1 MVEPC
6 SFAAESM
13 AVSATVS
20 GERDAQAWA
29 TVQGDHWVK
38 PGRRASSE
46 DPSARRP
53 AGAGSLTALGPG
65 IGTGTA
71 HPLGRTKSA
80 VRSRPAQPPSDVLPG
95 GKDDRTRNQTP
106 HT

>member
-1 MVEPC
+1 MPLRNRTGAREGIIGNMVEPC

-13 AVSATVS
+13 AVPATVS

-46 DPSARRP
+46 DP
-53 AGAGSLTALGPG
+53 
-65 IGTGTA
+65 
-71 HPLGRTKSA
+71 
-80 VRSRPAQPPSDVLPG
+80 
-95 GKDDRTRNQTP
+95 
-106 HT
+106 